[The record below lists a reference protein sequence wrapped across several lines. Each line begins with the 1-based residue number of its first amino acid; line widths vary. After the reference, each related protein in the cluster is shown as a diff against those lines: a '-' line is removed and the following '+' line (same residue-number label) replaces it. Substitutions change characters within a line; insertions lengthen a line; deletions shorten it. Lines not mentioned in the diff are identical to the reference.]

1 MKRRAHLSLTVIA
14 IVILLIFARGWF
26 ERGIQIIQRPLA
38 QAGTWFYKQPNKEEL
53 ERRLVALSI
62 DKAKYEQL
70 IQENQELK
78 EVLGYIE
85 RSDLTSIMATII
97 ARSNTIQ
104 TSTFSIDRGEQDGI
118 KVGDPVI
125 VKDGV
130 LIGKVI
136 SVTQKSSTVRTLS
149 DPAVATAVSLL
160 NQSQTIGVA
169 EGMAGNLLKLNFI
182 PQETVIE
189 IDNLVVTSGLEPR
202 IPSGL
207 LVGIIND
214 VRPEPNAPFLEAVIE
229 PLVDSRLH
237 TSVQVLIQKEI

>member
-1 MKRRAHLSLTVIA
+1 MKRRVRLSLMVVAIA
-14 IVILLIFARGWF
+14 LILIFARGWF

-38 QAGTWFYKQPNKEEL
+38 RAGTWIYKQPNLSEFED
-53 ERRLVALSI
+53 RLASLAI
-62 DKAKYEQL
+62 DKARYEQL
-70 IQENQELK
+70 IKENQELK
-78 EVLGYIE
+78 EALNYLK
-85 RSDLTSIMATII
+85 RSDLSSVMATII
-97 ARSNTIQ
+97 ARSNTTQ
-104 TSTFSIDRGEQDGI
+104 TSTFSIDRGEKDGI
-118 KVGDPVI
+118 KIGDPVI

-136 SVTQKSSTVRTLS
+136 LVTQKSSTVKTLS

-182 PQETVIE
+182 PQETAIE

-237 TSVQVLIQKEI
+237 TSVQVLIQKEL

>member
-1 MKRRAHLSLTVIA
+1 MKRRARLFFTVIA
-14 IVILLIFARGWF
+14 IALLLIFARGWF

-38 QAGTWFYKQPNKEEL
+38 QAGTWFYKQPNQEEF
-53 ERRLVALSI
+53 ERRLVTLSI

-70 IQENQELK
+70 IKENQELK
-78 EVLGYIE
+78 ESLIYIE
-85 RSDLTSIMATII
+85 RSDFSSIMANII
-97 ARSNTIQ
+97 ARSNTTQ

-214 VRPEPNAPFLEAVIE
+214 VRPELNTPFLEAVIE